1 MRDLKENEKVLNRLP
16 TSADK
21 QTLIPA
27 NISKNYAHRHKEVIS
42 TLLPQSTEHRNC
54 TRKIRFKGVPAGN
67 VKFPGC
73 GISLK
78 QFLMGYSIKNNFL
91 SCAKLRGAHHT
102 KIWIV
107 RDTKPNQRL
116 GQRV

>member
-42 TLLPQSTEHRNC
+42 TLLPQSTELHEKD
-54 TRKIRFKGVPAGN
+54 KIQGSS
-67 VKFPGC
+67 C
-73 GISLK
+73 GQCEVS
-78 QFLMGYSIKNNFL
+78 
-91 SCAKLRGAHHT
+91 
-102 KIWIV
+102 
-107 RDTKPNQRL
+107 RL
-116 GQRV
+116 WDLTEAVFNGL